1 MNHSNSNNLLHAF
14 DSYKPKPNQD
24 WQLHSSDEQD
34 KLVSQSH
41 EESYLLNPMAVFIW
55 TFCDGKTEVRAI
67 RAALQ
72 AVFIENKADIAKD
85 LFNLLKLW
93 QENEFIAFEIPR
105 KKRQHHKLC
114 IGMATYDDF
123 DGVYFSVQAIRC
135 YHPEVADEICIL
147 VLDNHPEGAIAQELQ
162 KLETAIP
169 NYYYVPYTEQTGTT
183 VKHLVF
189 CEADADYVLCI
200 DSHVL
205 IMPGAIRK
213 LIDFLDDNPDCYD
226 LLQGPLVRDDLSTLS
241 THMNPEWDRGMYG
254 IWETD
259 ARGENIEGDVF
270 DIAMQGMG
278 LFASRKEAWLGFNP
292 RFRGFA
298 CEEGYIHEKF
308 RQQGRRTLCLP
319 FLRWLHR
326 FPRPLKIPYEK
337 SWADRIYN
345 FFVAYDELGLECAP
359 IEKHFIEQIG
369 QEQTEQIVTQVKKE
383 LESPFYFFDA
393 IYCINSD
400 YQTTHWDKI
409 QAGFQKLGIL
419 QRVRRA
425 IETNPEAGY
434 TLSHRHIIE
443 RAKRQGLKNVLIIEN
458 EAIFQNDI
466 ELHLQRRIEKLKPE
480 DWTFFALNE
489 GNPLE
494 TRFQAIAYH
503 QSIFAE
509 LLENMP
515 SDSESIKVWLQTHS
529 SLQQWLTQR
538 YSITG

>member
-1 MNHSNSNNLLHAF
+1 
-14 DSYKPKPNQD
+14 
-24 WQLHSSDEQD
+24 
-34 KLVSQSH
+34 
-41 EESYLLNPMAVFIW
+41 
-55 TFCDGKTEVRAI
+55 
-67 RAALQ
+67 
-72 AVFIENKADIAKD
+72 
-85 LFNLLKLW
+85 
-93 QENEFIAFEIPR
+93 
-105 KKRQHHKLC
+105 
-114 IGMATYDDF
+114 
-123 DGVYFSVQAIRC
+123 
-135 YHPEVADEICIL
+135 
-147 VLDNHPEGAIAQELQ
+147 
-162 KLETAIP
+162 
-169 NYYYVPYTEQTGTT
+169 
-183 VKHLVF
+183 
-189 CEADADYVLCI
+189 
-200 DSHVL
+200 
-205 IMPGAIRK
+205 
-213 LIDFLDDNPDCYD
+213 
-226 LLQGPLVRDDLSTLS
+226 
-241 THMNPEWDRGMYG
+241 MNPEWDRGMYG

-319 FLRWLHR
+319 ILRWLHR

-383 LESPFYFFDA
+383 LASPFYFFDA

-419 QRVRRA
+419 QRVRRV

-489 GNPLE
+489 GNSLE
-494 TRFQAIAYH
+494 TRSQAIAYH